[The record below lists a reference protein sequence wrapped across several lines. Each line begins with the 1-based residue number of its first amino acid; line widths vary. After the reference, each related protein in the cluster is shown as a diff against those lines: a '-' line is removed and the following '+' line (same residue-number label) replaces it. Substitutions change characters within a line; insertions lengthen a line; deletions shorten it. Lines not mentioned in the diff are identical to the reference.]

1 MGFVED
7 PRMCQGYQKA
17 CLECNTCRHQMH
29 LTSEFKIHL
38 EYIPIFKIEY
48 PQFLF
53 DTELELY
60 LYNYREISLEYR
72 VLRTIGQ
79 MY

>member
-1 MGFVED
+1 
-7 PRMCQGYQKA
+7 
-17 CLECNTCRHQMH
+17 MH

-79 MY
+79 MYSKYDERRTGALASIGSE